1 MSTEYSTVKFLNGIG
16 DIIAL
21 ATENTVNE
29 LNTIINNKIQDI
41 EDTIIPKDIT
51 DIVDFNS
58 ITESGIYS
66 IDASASKTNVP
77 SSNGGELIVL
87 KSDLYIFQLYF
98 TLGVQL
104 YVRYNKTNVWSGWHY
119 LSSIKKLYSTTTVIS
134 TQNNDLNSMYTYLA
148 YSIENK
154 AVQNL
159 PIDEEGLLENNIGT
173 KYYHQKY
180 ITLSGKVFVRHYTVS
195 SKTWS
200 LWTQI

>member
-1 MSTEYSTVKFLNGIG
+1 
-16 DIIAL
+16 
-21 ATENTVNE
+21 
-29 LNTIINNKIQDI
+29 
-41 EDTIIPKDIT
+41 
-51 DIVDFNS
+51 
-58 ITESGIYS
+58 
-66 IDASASKTNVP
+66 
-77 SSNGGELIVL
+77 
-87 KSDLYIFQLYF
+87 
-98 TLGVQL
+98 
-104 YVRYNKTNVWSGWHY
+104 
-119 LSSIKKLYSTTTVIS
+119 
-134 TQNNDLNSMYTYLA
+134 MYTYLA